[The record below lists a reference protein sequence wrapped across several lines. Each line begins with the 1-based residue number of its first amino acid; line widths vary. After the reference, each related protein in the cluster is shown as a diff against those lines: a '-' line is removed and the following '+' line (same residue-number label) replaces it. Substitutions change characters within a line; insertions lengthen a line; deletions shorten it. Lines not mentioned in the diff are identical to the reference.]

1 MSFKRKRQSGLGDAA
16 VQGERRNGEAAKR
29 TRRQFL
35 GGALL
40 AGLLG
45 KLGCGKSKRGGEKEN
60 ERTPSPDA
68 ERVSFP
74 LAEHPPLA
82 KTDGM
87 TEIPAEGN
95 APSLVLLRTE
105 NGFRA
110 YVNVCTHAA
119 CPLEPDAAKRRIY
132 CDRQCGHGS
141 IYGLDGKALAGP
153 SARPLYEYFTEWS
166 EGGDSVTVVLELKNP

>member
-1 MSFKRKRQSGLGDAA
+1 MSFKRKRRSYLDDPAA
-16 VQGERRNGEAAKR
+16 QDERRKR

-45 KLGCGKSKRGGEKEN
+45 KLGCGKSKREEPEE

-74 LAEHPPLA
+74 LAEHPALA
-82 KTDGM
+82 KKDGM
-87 TEIPAEGN
+87 AEIPAEGN

-119 CPLEPDAAKRRIY
+119 CPLEPDAEKRRIY

-141 IYGLDGKALAGP
+141 VFGLDGRALAGP
-153 SARPLYEYFTEWS
+153 SARPLYQYFTEWN
-166 EGGDSVTVVLELKNP
+166 EGADSVTVVLELKNP